1 MGRLKMLMTAWSPGA
16 RLSNRALL
24 GAALAC
30 GLALAAPAQA
40 QIKEILVPANPGGGW
55 DQTARAMQEA
65 LQEAGI
71 SEGVQVVNVGG
82 AGGTIGLAQFVTGK
96 KRSGDTIMVGG
107 LVMLGAILTNESAVS
122 LDDVT
127 PLARLTGEYE
137 VLVVP
142 ADSPIKN
149 MGDLVAKLKEDPGSV
164 SWGGG
169 SAGGTD
175 HIVAGLIAQ
184 AAGVDPTKVNY
195 IAHAGG
201 GEALASILG
210 GHVTVGVSGYQ
221 EFASQIEEGQLRGI
235 GITADE
241 PVEGI
246 PVPTLKEQG
255 IDVSLVNWRG
265 LFAPPGI
272 RDADME
278 ELSEAIAKMVVSP
291 QWKET
296 LANRG
301 WLNMYM
307 PAEEFA
313 SFIEEDTEKVEGT
326 LKSIGLVN

>member
-16 RLSNRALL
+16 RLSNRTLL
-24 GAALAC
+24 GAVLAC
-30 GLALAAPAQA
+30 GVALAAPARA
-40 QIKEILVPANPGGGW
+40 QVEEILVPANPGGGW
-55 DQTARAMQEA
+55 DQTGRAMQTA
-65 LQEAGI
+65 MQEAGI
-71 SEGVQVVNVGG
+71 SDAVQVVNVGG
-82 AGGTIGLAQFVTGK
+82 AGGTIGLAQFATGN
-96 KRSGDTIMVGG
+96 KRRGDTIMVGG
-107 LVMLGAILTNESAVS
+107 LVMLGAILTNDSAMT
-122 LDDVT
+122 LEDVT

-221 EFASQIEEGQLRGI
+221 EFASQIEEGKLRGI

-241 PVEGI
+241 KVEGI

-255 IDVSLVNWRG
+255 VDVSLVNWRG
-265 LFAPPGI
+265 VFAPPDV

-278 ELSEAIAKMVVSP
+278 KLSDSIAKMVESP
-291 QWKET
+291 QWQET
-296 LANRG
+296 LATRG

-313 SFIEEDTEKVEGT
+313 AFIEEDREKVEGT

>member
-1 MGRLKMLMTAWSPGA
+1 MLMTAWSPSP
-16 RLSNRALL
+16 RLSTPALL
-24 GAALAC
+24 GAALVC

-71 SEGVQVVNVGG
+71 SDGVQVVNVGG
-82 AGGTIGLAQFVTGK
+82 AGGTIGLAQFATSN
-96 KRSGDTIMVGG
+96 KRRGDTVMVGG
-107 LVMLGAILTNESAVS
+107 LVMLGAILTNESAVT
-122 LDDVT
+122 LEDVT

-142 ADSPIKN
+142 AGSPIKN
-149 MGDLVAKLKEDPGSV
+149 MDDLVAKLKEDPGSV

-235 GITADE
+235 GITADA

-265 LFAPPGI
+265 VFAPPGI

-278 ELSEAIAKMVVSP
+278 KLSEAVAKMVESP
-291 QWKET
+291 QWQET
-296 LANRG
+296 LKQRG

-313 SFIEEDTEKVEGT
+313 AFIEEDREKVEGT
-326 LKSIGLVN
+326 LKSIGLVQ

>member
-1 MGRLKMLMTAWSPGA
+1 MHRS
-16 RLSNRALL
+16 LL
-24 GAALAC
+24 AAGGAALVASFV
-30 GLALAAPAQA
+30 ATPPATA
-40 QIKEILVPANPGGGW
+40 QIQGLEIVVPAAPGGGW
-55 DQTARAMQEA
+55 DQTGRAMQNA
-65 LQEAGI
+65 LQEADLASGI
-71 SEGVQVVNVGG
+71 QVVNIPG
-82 AGGTIGLAQFVTGK
+82 AGGTIGLAQFVSSKEGQGNALMT
-96 KRSGDTIMVGG
+96 GG
-107 LVMLGAILTNESAVS
+107 LVMLGAILTNDSAMT
-122 LDDVT
+122 LEDVT

-221 EFASQIEEGQLRGI
+221 EFASQIEEGKLRAI

-241 PVEGI
+241 KVEGI

-255 IDVSLVNWRG
+255 VDVSLVNWRG
-265 LFAPPGI
+265 IFAPPDI

-278 ELSEAIAKMVVSP
+278 ALSAAVAKMVESP
-291 QWKET
+291 QWQET
-296 LANRG
+296 LATRG

-313 SFIEEDTEKVEGT
+313 AFIEEDREKVEGT

>member
-1 MGRLKMLMTAWSPGA
+1 MLMTAWSPRA
-16 RLSNRALL
+16 RLSTPALL
-24 GAALAC
+24 GAVLAC
-30 GLALAAPAQA
+30 GVALAAPAQA
-40 QIKEILVPANPGGGW
+40 QIKEILVPAKAGGGW
-55 DQTARAMQEA
+55 DQTAREMQEA
-65 LQEAGI
+65 LQEGGSSDA
-71 SEGVQVVNVGG
+71 VQVVNVEG

-96 KRSGDTIMVGG
+96 KRRGDTVMVGG
-107 LVMLGAILTNESAVS
+107 LVMLGAILTNESAMS

-142 ADSPIKN
+142 ADSPIKTV
-149 MGDLVAKLKEDPGSV
+149 GDLVAKLKEDPGSV

-195 IAHAGG
+195 IAHSGG

-221 EFASQIEEGQLRGI
+221 EFAGQIEEGKLRGI
-235 GITADE
+235 GMTAQE
-241 PVEGI
+241 KVEGI

-265 LFAPPGI
+265 VFAPPGI

-278 ELSEAIAKMVVSP
+278 ELSGAIAKMVESP
-291 QWKET
+291 QWQET
-296 LANRG
+296 LAKRG

-307 PAEEFA
+307 PSEEFA
-313 SFIEEDTEKVEGT
+313 SFIAEDTEKVEGT
-326 LKSIGLVN
+326 LKSFGLVT